1 MSLTIGSPLS
11 GEGAGEWAFLPVSS
25 VVSMNSDR
33 IVAIQL
39 STSSHN
45 TISIIGVYLPTSD
58 NPITYFKDIRGELE
72 NAIYALQQN
81 GPVIVMGDFN
91 AHIGQPY
98 SERQTNSQGQLLLD
112 MIDRTGHYAASL
124 VDAAKGPVYTFSN
137 GNRFSTVH
145 T

>member
-1 MSLTIGSPLS
+1 MGFIWKNS
-11 GEGAGEWAFLPVSS
+11 LPVSS
-25 VVSMNSDR
+25 VVSMTDR

-58 NPITYFKDIRGELE
+58 YPITYFKDILGELE

-98 SERQTNSQGQLLLD
+98 SEMCSD
-112 MIDRTGHYAASL
+112 SD
-124 VDAAKGPVYTFSN
+124 
-137 GNRFSTVH
+137 
-145 T
+145 